1 MTNPADTNMPPT
13 KPIHQRTKLVIGA
26 LLLLA
31 MLLYFGTIVRA
42 RSNAGATPA
51 EDSAGSL
58 AFVKQ
63 RAMEQFCTGV
73 VETPKATWLA
83 GYASGDV
90 ASSFTTDPSKPVV
103 LIDALLG
110 EGANQD
116 ADSGFSM
123 LTGLR
128 REEGTTFI
136 SRRNA
141 EGHFEL
147 KAVVGERACLLAHPS
162 GSPVFLLTGLKR
174 PPADNPDNPNEP
186 TTDQLAVFRSDDQGE
201 TWHWLREGLFPQAEH
216 VAWSLRPGFFGKSDM
231 WVFGDAADTNMGLD
245 EAPTPGAIYHSRDL
259 GRTVETIAAPAE
271 MRLPLTGFAPHLPQG
286 TEIAESLG
294 DELKRYVFQVSADR
308 AFAWTSQR
316 VMYAHPEASL
326 TSGLVCTIAMTEL
339 SQRDGRWLAGE
350 VKREFGACL
359 RRVQQRP
366 DGGLVGVLAHPDQER
381 DEIAEFDVAEQSWK
395 PVGALPN
402 PFWPLPGSSRVD
414 SILVGQ
420 HAIVVSVMASHTV
433 PTWLTPFRDE
443 PAEIDAN
450 AAFYSLD
457 GGRSWTRIG
466 LPGYLGVM
474 GLDPNSDRVYG
485 AHGNWYDDPDLTV
498 RVFSLKQ

>member
-1 MTNPADTNMPPT
+1 MTNAANTNMPPP
-13 KPIHQRTKLVIGA
+13 KPLHKRPNLVIGA

-31 MLLYFGTIVRA
+31 LLLYFGTLVRA
-42 RSNAGATPA
+42 RGNGGATPA
-51 EDSAGSL
+51 ERSAGSL

-83 GYASGDV
+83 GYTSGDQ
-90 ASSFTTDPSKPVV
+90 ASTFTRNQATPVV

-110 EGANQD
+110 ENANQN
-116 ADSGFSM
+116 ADSGFS
-123 LTGLR
+123 LFTGLT

-141 EGHFEL
+141 EGRFEL

-174 PPADNPDNPNEP
+174 PPSDNPDTPNKP
-186 TTDQLAVFRSDDQGE
+186 TTDQLAVFRSDDQGD
-201 TWHWLREGLFPQAEH
+201 TWHWVREGLFPHAEH

-231 WVFGDAADTNMGLD
+231 WVFGDAAHTGIGFD
-245 EAPTPGAIYHSRDL
+245 EAPTPGTIHHSRDL
-259 GRTVETIAAPAE
+259 GRTVETIEVPVE
-271 MRLPLTGFAPHLPQG
+271 MLLPMSGFATHLPPG

-294 DELKRYVFQVSADR
+294 DELKRHVFQVSADR

-316 VMYAHPEASL
+316 VLYARPDAGL
-326 TSGLVCTIAMTEL
+326 TSGRVCTTAMTEL
-339 SQRDGRWLAGE
+339 RQRDGQWRAGQ
-350 VKREFGACL
+350 VKREFGTCL
-359 RRVQQRP
+359 QSLHQRP
-366 DGGLVGVLAHPDQER
+366 DASLVAVLGRHEQAR
-381 DEIAEFDVAEQSWK
+381 DEIAEFDVANQRWK
-395 PVGALPN
+395 PMGALPN
-402 PFWPLPGSSRVD
+402 PFWPLPGSSRVR

-420 HAIVVSVMASHTV
+420 QAIMVSVMASHTI
-433 PTWLTPFRDE
+433 PAWLTPLRDE
-443 PAEIDAN
+443 PAEVDAE

-457 GGRSWTRIG
+457 GGRSWSRLG
-466 LPGYLGVM
+466 VPGYLGVM
-474 GLDPNSDRVYG
+474 GLDPNSDRAYG

-498 RVFSLKQ
+498 RVSSLKQ

>member
-1 MTNPADTNMPPT
+1 MTNPADTHTPPP
-13 KPIHQRTKLVIGA
+13 KPTHQRPKLVIGA

-31 MLLYFGTIVRA
+31 LLLYFGTLVRA
-42 RSNAGATPA
+42 RGTGGATPA
-51 EDSAGSL
+51 EGSAGSL

-73 VETPKATWLA
+73 VESPKATWLA

-103 LIDALLG
+103 LIDSLLG

-231 WVFGDAADTNMGLD
+231 WVFGDAAHTGIGLD
-245 EAPTPGAIYHSRDL
+245 EAPTPGAIHHSRDL
-259 GRTVETIAAPAE
+259 GRTVETIAVPAE
-271 MRLPLTGFAPHLPQG
+271 MRLPMTGFAPHLPPG
-286 TEIAESLG
+286 TEIATSHG

-316 VMYAHPEASL
+316 VLYARPEASL
-326 TSGLVCTIAMTEL
+326 TSGRVCTTAVTEL
-339 SQRDGRWLAGE
+339 RQRDGQWHAGP
-350 VKREFGACL
+350 VKREFGVCL
-359 RRVQQRP
+359 QSLQQRP
-366 DGGLVGVLAHPDQER
+366 DASLVGVLGRHGQAR
-381 DEIAEFDVAEQSWK
+381 DEIAEFDAAHQIWK

-402 PFWPLPGSSRVD
+402 PFWPLPGSSRMD

-420 HAIVVSVMASHTV
+420 HAIVVSVRASHTI

-443 PAEIDAN
+443 PAEIDAS

-457 GGRSWTRIG
+457 GGRSWTRLG

>member
-1 MTNPADTNMPPT
+1 MTNPADTNMPPP
-13 KPIHQRTKLVIGA
+13 KPIHQRPKLVIGA

-31 MLLYFGTIVRA
+31 MLLYFGTVVRA

-90 ASSFTTDPSKPVV
+90 AASFTTDPAKPVV

-110 EGANQD
+110 EGANQN
-116 ADSGFSM
+116 ANSGLSM
-123 LTGLR
+123 FTGLS
-128 REEGTTFI
+128 REAGTTFI

-141 EGHFEL
+141 QGRFEL

-162 GSPVFLLTGLKR
+162 GSPVFLLTGLDR
-174 PPADNPDNPNEP
+174 PASNDPDALKDTTPN
-186 TTDQLAVFRSDDQGE
+186 QLAVFRSDDQGN
-201 TWHWLREGLFPQAEH
+201 TWHWVREGLFPHAEH
-216 VAWSLRPGFFGKSDM
+216 VAWSLRPGFFGKTDM

-259 GRTVETIAAPAE
+259 GRTVETIAVPAE
-271 MRLPLTGFAPHLPQG
+271 MRLPLTGFATHLPQG
-286 TEIAESLG
+286 TEIAETLG

-316 VMYAHPEASL
+316 VMYARPEASL
-326 TSGLVCTIAMTEL
+326 TSGLVCTTAMTEL
-339 SQRDGRWLAGE
+339 RQRDGRWLVGPI
-350 VKREFGACL
+350 KREFGACL
-359 RRVQQRP
+359 RKVQQRP
-366 DGGLVGVLAHPDQER
+366 DGGLVGVLGHPDQER
-381 DEIAEFDVAEQSWK
+381 DEIAEFDVADQSWK

-457 GGRSWTRIG
+457 GGRSWTRLG

>member
-90 ASSFTTDPSKPVV
+90 ASSFTTDPAKPVV

-110 EGANQD
+110 EGANQN
-116 ADSGFSM
+116 ANSGLSM
-123 LTGLR
+123 FTGLS
-128 REEGTTFI
+128 REAGTTFI

-141 EGHFEL
+141 QGRFEL

-162 GSPVFLLTGLKR
+162 GSPVFLLTGLDR
-174 PPADNPDNPNEP
+174 PASNNPDALNDTTPN
-186 TTDQLAVFRSDDQGE
+186 QLAVFRSDDQGN
-201 TWHWLREGLFPQAEH
+201 TWHWVREGLFPHAEH
-216 VAWSLRPGFFGKSDM
+216 VAWSLRPGFFGKTDM

-259 GRTVETIAAPAE
+259 GRTVETIAVPAE

-294 DELKRYVFQVSADR
+294 DELKRYVYQVSADR

-316 VMYAHPEASL
+316 VMYARPEASL
-326 TSGLVCTIAMTEL
+326 TSGLVCTTAMTEL
-339 SQRDGRWLAGE
+339 RQRDGQWLVGPI
-350 VKREFGACL
+350 KREFGACL
-359 RRVQQRP
+359 RKVQQRP
-366 DGGLVGVLAHPDQER
+366 DGGLVGVLAHTAQER

-433 PTWLTPFRDE
+433 PTWLMPFRDE

-457 GGRSWTRIG
+457 GGRSWTRLG